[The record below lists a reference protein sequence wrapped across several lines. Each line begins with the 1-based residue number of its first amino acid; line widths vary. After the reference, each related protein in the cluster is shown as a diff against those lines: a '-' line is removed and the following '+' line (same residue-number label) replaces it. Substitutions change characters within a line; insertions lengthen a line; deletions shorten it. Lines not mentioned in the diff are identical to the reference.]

1 MLHAVF
7 LFASV
12 AFPYQYNTLKN
23 SSKMK
28 YIHIGSVVV
37 GLLFPLITVITPMI
51 NDAVERNRASDDEVF
66 VGTLGFVLTV
76 SPPAHCFGTD
86 GKVTFYSF
94 IIPTIVITEIG
105 AVFSIWLINK
115 VWYCL

>member
-1 MLHAVF
+1 
-7 LFASV
+7 
-12 AFPYQYNTLKN
+12 
-23 SSKMK
+23 MK

-51 NDAVERNRASDDEVF
+51 NDAVERNSDDEVF

-94 IIPTIVITEIG
+94 IIPTIIITEIG
-105 AVFSIWLINK
+105 AVLLILSIWLFNK